1 MDTVSVFWFRRDLRL
16 EDNAGLWKALKSGQ
30 AVLPIFV
37 FDRNILDKLE
47 DRSDARVSFLHDRI
61 TALDQELQVLG
72 SSLKVFYSTP
82 MEAMEA
88 LSNAYDVRGVYINRD
103 YDPYASARDTEV
115 FKYWRNYPI
124 DKWVFYDDNSTDD
137 TVAVIKS
144 LFGDHAVVFEGKR
157 EEFSES
163 HNRSMMLEFSRGDKA
178 DFVLSID
185 ADELLSTSWLE
196 NWDHI
201 AESNCLYDVEYFW
214 YNVVGSV
221 KKTRQDPMYQTNY
234 RTFLLPMR
242 HTGKFDLLQ
251 YKYHTPRTP
260 QIKLNKARCRE
271 AGVIHLQAINKR
283 YYALKQ

>member
-1 MDTVSVFWFRRDLRL
+1 MIQ
-16 EDNAGLWKALKSGQ
+16 N
-30 AVLPIFV
+30 
-37 FDRNILDKLE
+37 
-47 DRSDARVSFLHDRI
+47 
-61 TALDQELQVLG
+61 
-72 SSLKVFYSTP
+72 
-82 MEAMEA
+82 EA
-88 LSNAYDVRGVYINRD
+88 LIL
-103 YDPYASARDTEV
+103 PEV

-144 LFGDHAVVFEGKR
+144 LFGDHAVVLEGKR

-283 YYALKQ
+283 YYALKQLWYKHYEYHTWDHPVEYINRRYDPVVNNLNFMEVDTPDYICDGIDFDASIYDEIERVKGYKQYIKDNYVPELVTFGQGFLEN

>member
-1 MDTVSVFWFRRDLRL
+1 M
-16 EDNAGLWKALKSGQ
+16 KIQ
-30 AVLPIFV
+30 ANVMIQ
-37 FDRNILDKLE
+37 N
-47 DRSDARVSFLHDRI
+47 
-61 TALDQELQVLG
+61 
-72 SSLKVFYSTP
+72 
-82 MEAMEA
+82 EA
-88 LSNAYDVRGVYINRD
+88 LIL
-103 YDPYASARDTEV
+103 PEV

-144 LFGDHAVVFEGKR
+144 LFGDHAVVLEGKR

-283 YYALKQ
+283 YYALKQLWYKHYEYHTWDHPVEYINRRYDPVVNNLNFMEVDTPDYICDGIDFDASIYDEIERVKGYKQYIKDNYVPELVTFGQGFLED

>member
-1 MDTVSVFWFRRDLRL
+1 M
-16 EDNAGLWKALKSGQ
+16 KIQ
-30 AVLPIFV
+30 ANVMIQ
-37 FDRNILDKLE
+37 N
-47 DRSDARVSFLHDRI
+47 
-61 TALDQELQVLG
+61 
-72 SSLKVFYSTP
+72 
-82 MEAMEA
+82 EA
-88 LSNAYDVRGVYINRD
+88 LIL
-103 YDPYASARDTEV
+103 PEV

-124 DKWVFYDDNSTDD
+124 DKGVFYDDNSTDD

-283 YYALKQ
+283 YYALKQLWYKHYEYHTWDHPVEYINRRYDPVVNNLNFMEVDTPDYICDGIDFDASIYDEIEQVKGYKQYIKDNYVPELVTFGQGFLED